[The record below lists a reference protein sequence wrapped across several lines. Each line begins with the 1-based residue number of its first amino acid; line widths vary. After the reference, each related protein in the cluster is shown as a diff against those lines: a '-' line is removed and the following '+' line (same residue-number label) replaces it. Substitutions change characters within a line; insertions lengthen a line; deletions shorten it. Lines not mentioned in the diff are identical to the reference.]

1 MKRTKAQNQA
11 TQPNP
16 REPMNAPDAVDDDD
30 VAGRDAKMASAKPV
44 IRKNP
49 SKASHSTRLLI
60 RTMGLP
66 TQIQAKRLT
75 NPRLTKWKGNAKL
88 AVLAVAV
95 AEYADVQMNL

>member
-1 MKRTKAQNQA
+1 MKRTKAQNQV

-30 VAGRDAKMASAKPV
+30 VAVRDVKMAFAKPA

-49 SKASHSTRLLI
+49 SKASHSMRLLI

-66 TQIQAKRLT
+66 TQIQARRLT
-75 NPRLTKWKGNAKL
+75 NPLRTK
-88 AVLAVAV
+88 
-95 AEYADVQMNL
+95 